1 MGCDACCWSLCT
13 AHHWPPSGTVNHRI
27 RWLLHFH
34 LLPRHHSRHFC
45 CSVVSISGSSVNLF
59 VFDVTQATC
68 DIKPGMINDRLV
80 RQSTA
85 DDTVGRLSI
94 RWSYRVLFENFISA
108 RANINLT
115 RRLNISRSVHDA
127 KGTLYCSHNR
137 PAFCSSHVC
146 QGHHAPAASRVNR
159 STGHHSP
166 NILWTIYFASK
177 PFRPTAMQF
186 CVVAAELSQLQKVTA
201 TARGR

>member
-1 MGCDACCWSLCT
+1 M
-13 AHHWPPSGTVNHRI
+13 
-27 RWLLHFH
+27 
-34 LLPRHHSRHFC
+34 
-45 CSVVSISGSSVNLF
+45 
-59 VFDVTQATC
+59 C
-68 DIKPGMINDRLV
+68 DIEPGMINDRWV

-94 RWSYRVLFENFISA
+94 RWSNRVFFENFILA

-115 RRLNISRSVHDA
+115 RRLNISQSVHDA

-166 NILWTIYFASK
+166 NIGGQFILRQNHSDRLRCNFAWLQLSFHSFKKLQQQHEGGDKDLVVGGRPHISSHYFANVLK
-177 PFRPTAMQF
+177 RTF
-186 CVVAAELSQLQKVTA
+186 
-201 TARGR
+201 